1 MVSYY
6 LILRYDQQMKVITL
20 NSILELEVVYV

>member
-20 NSILELEVVYV
+20 NSVLELEVVYV